1 MGWQLPGAVRGQ
13 TGRDW
18 KWGQAGKWF
27 VLNLVLAL
35 VLGLSGYFEDEDED
49 EDVVVMVCVDS
60 SQMEAQ
66 KVGTVSGF
74 KFEVSG
80 SLLETRNLEPET
92 RNVSD
97 FLRSHPNDW

>member
-1 MGWQLPGAVRGQ
+1 
-13 TGRDW
+13 
-18 KWGQAGKWF
+18 
-27 VLNLVLAL
+27 
-35 VLGLSGYFEDEDED
+35 
-49 EDVVVMVCVDS
+49 
-60 SQMEAQ
+60 MEAK

-97 FLRSHPNDW
+97 FLRSHLTMKTEMLQARVETAEG